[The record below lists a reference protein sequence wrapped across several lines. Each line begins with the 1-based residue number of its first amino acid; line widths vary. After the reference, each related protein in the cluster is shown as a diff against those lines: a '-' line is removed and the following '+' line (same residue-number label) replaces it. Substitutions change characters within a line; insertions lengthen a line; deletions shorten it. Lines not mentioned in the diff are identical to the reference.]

1 MLFKDLCMKWIIFIV
16 LFTSILFSAEI
27 DVNLY
32 EGPDREAYYQKI
44 DDQIDTASKKG
55 LHSED
60 IIQEEKLYLSRL
72 RSASSQTIHVE
83 HFDPQVFSG
92 KTAIALDHF
101 HSILEKAAELRLKLS
116 ERYSLLDD
124 IHSDLKHSRKLI
136 KNLVEE
142 DKPKLLSYQLQYAYY
157 KVQQKNLKETLDLLK
172 THEQEILR
180 ALSQN
185 LPLIASDAQSEI
197 DEKLLAVSAE
207 IEKTRQEKMGLEIN
221 LEKALIEESAK
232 VDYLNEKTAAKSIQ
246 YQQEIKTKV
255 TLQIQKS
262 LYLLQEQRN
271 KDFFDIMDDTNM
283 LIKSISKEE
292 QPLYMEQVAVLRDLA
307 KETFG
312 SAKLFF
318 GASLY
323 ETIEIVTALKDSF
336 STPLFVYNEQPISVL
351 SLLKIL
357 AWIIIGFL
365 LGAFYKRWIARVSRR
380 WPNMSQMSVRLASN
394 MGYYFIIMLTFIIA
408 IGSVGI
414 DMTSISLI
422 AGALSIGI
430 GFGLQTVVSNL
441 IAGIILMFERTI
453 RIGDTIEISDM
464 LRGRVTDMRIRST
477 TIKTFDNVDIVVP
490 NSSFIQNNVIN
501 WTLEDLT
508 RRLHIPFGVA
518 YGSDIEEVKK
528 VILDELEQSDL
539 KYIRYDKEK
548 RPEIWMVAM
557 NNSSVD
563 FELLVWIE
571 WDNKLRPN
579 SFKSDFLILIYNAL
593 NKYGIQIPFPQLDL
607 HVKNMPS
614 ETLK

>member
-1 MLFKDLCMKWIIFIV
+1 MKWIIFTV
-16 LFTSILFSAEI
+16 LITNILFSAEI
-27 DVNLY
+27 DINLY
-32 EGPDREAYYQKI
+32 EGADTEAYYQKI
-44 DDQIDTASKKG
+44 QDQIDTASKNR
-55 LHSED
+55 LYSND

-72 RSASSQTIHVE
+72 RSASSQTIHIE
-83 HFDPQVFSG
+83 HFDTQVFEG
-92 KTAIALDHF
+92 KTTIALDHY
-101 HSILEKAAELRLKLS
+101 HSVLEKAAELRLKLS
-116 ERYSLLDD
+116 ERRSLLDD
-124 IHSDLKHSRKLI
+124 IHSELKHSHKLI
-136 KNLVEE
+136 KNLIEE

-157 KVQQKNLKETLDLLK
+157 KLQQKNLKETLELLQ
-172 THEQEILR
+172 THEKEILKI
-180 ALSQN
+180 LSFN
-185 LPLIASDAQSEI
+185 LSLIAPDDLAEV
-197 DEKLLAVSAE
+197 ENKLLAIDTQ
-207 IEKTRQEKMGLEIN
+207 IEKTRQEKMSLQIN

-232 VDYLNEKTAAKSIQ
+232 VSYLDEKTAAKNLQ
-246 YQQEIKTKV
+246 YQQEVKTKMI
-255 TLQIQKS
+255 LQIQKS
-262 LYLLQEQRN
+262 LYMIQDRHN
-271 KDFFDIMDDTNM
+271 KDFFDLIDDINI

-292 QPLYMEQVAVLRDLA
+292 QPLYLEQVAVLRDLA
-307 KETFG
+307 KETLG

-318 GASLY
+318 ADTLY
-323 ETIEIVTALKDSF
+323 ETIELITTLKGSF
-336 STPLFVYNEQPISVL
+336 SRPLFVYNEQPISIL

-357 AWIIIGFL
+357 LWIIIGFL
-365 LGAFYKRWIARVSRR
+365 IGAFYKRWIARVSRR

-394 MGYYFIIMLTFIIA
+394 IGYYLIIISTFMIA

-430 GFGLQTVVSNL
+430 GFGLQTVVSNF

-453 RIGDTIEISDM
+453 RIGDTIEISDI

-477 TIKTFDNVDIVVP
+477 TVKTFDNVDIVVP

-518 YGSDIEEVKK
+518 YGSDVEEVKK
-528 VILDELEQSDL
+528 VVLDELEHSDL
-539 KYIRYDKEK
+539 KYIRNNKDKH
-548 RPEIWMVAM
+548 PEIWMIAM

-593 NKYGIQIPFPQLDL
+593 NKNGIQIPFPQLDL
-607 HVKNMPS
+607 HVKHMPS
-614 ETLK
+614 EVLK

>member
-1 MLFKDLCMKWIIFIV
+1 MKWIVFTV
-16 LFTSILFSAEI
+16 LITSILFSAEI

-32 EGPDREAYYQKI
+32 EGTDTEAYYQKI
-44 DDQIDTASKKG
+44 QDQIDTDSKNR
-55 LHSED
+55 LYSND
-60 IIQEEKLYLSRL
+60 IIQEQKLYLSRL
-72 RSASSQTIHVE
+72 RSASSQTVHIE
-83 HFDPQVFSG
+83 HFDTQVFEG
-92 KTAIALDHF
+92 KTTIALDHY
-101 HSILEKAAELRLKLS
+101 HSVLEKAAELRLKLS
-116 ERYSLLDD
+116 ERRSLLDD
-124 IHSDLKHSRKLI
+124 IRSELKHSHKLI

-142 DKPKLLSYQLQYAYY
+142 DKPNLLSYQLQYAYY
-157 KVQQKNLKETLDLLK
+157 KLQQKNLKETLELLQ
-172 THEQEILR
+172 THEKELLQILSFN
-180 ALSQN
+180 LS
-185 LPLIASDAQSEI
+185 LIAP
-197 DEKLLAVSAE
+197 DELAEVEKKLLAIDIQ
-207 IEKTRQEKMGLEIN
+207 IEKTRQEKMSLQIN

-232 VDYLNEKTAAKSIQ
+232 VSYLNEKTVAKNIQ
-246 YQQEIKTKV
+246 YQQEVKTKV
-255 TLQIQKS
+255 ILQVQKS
-262 LYLLQEQRN
+262 LYMIQERRN
-271 KDFFDIMDDTNM
+271 KEFFDLIDDVNT

-292 QPLYMEQVAVLRDLA
+292 QPLYLEQVAVLRDLA

-318 GASLY
+318 GDTLY
-323 ETIEIVTALKDSF
+323 ETIELITTLKGSF
-336 STPLFVYNEQPISVL
+336 SKPLFVYNEQPISIL

-357 AWIIIGFL
+357 LWIIIGFL
-365 LGAFYKRWIARVSRR
+365 IGAFYKRWIARVSRR

-394 MGYYFIIMLTFIIA
+394 IGYYLIIISTFMIA

-430 GFGLQTVVSNL
+430 GFGLQTVVSNF

-518 YGSDIEEVKK
+518 YGSDVEEVKK
-528 VILDELEQSDL
+528 VVLDELEHSDL
-539 KYIRYDKEK
+539 KYIRHNKDKH
-548 RPEIWMVAM
+548 PEIWMIAM

-593 NKYGIQIPFPQLDL
+593 NKNGIQIPFPQLDL
-607 HVKNMPS
+607 HVKHMPS
-614 ETLK
+614 EVLK

>member
-1 MLFKDLCMKWIIFIV
+1 MKWIVFTV
-16 LFTSILFSAEI
+16 LITSILFSAEI

-32 EGPDREAYYQKI
+32 EGTDTEAYYQKI
-44 DDQIDTASKKG
+44 QDQIDTDSKNR
-55 LHSED
+55 LYSND

-72 RSASSQTIHVE
+72 RSASSQTIHIE
-83 HFDPQVFSG
+83 HFDTQVFEG
-92 KTAIALDHF
+92 KTTIALDHY
-101 HSILEKAAELRLKLS
+101 HSVLEKAAELRLKLF
-116 ERYSLLDD
+116 ERRSLLDD
-124 IHSDLKHSRKLI
+124 IRSELKHSHKLI

-157 KVQQKNLKETLDLLK
+157 KLQQKNLKETLELLQ
-172 THEQEILR
+172 THEKEILQI
-180 ALSQN
+180 LSFN
-185 LPLIASDAQSEI
+185 LSLIAP
-197 DEKLLAVSAE
+197 DELAEVEKKLLAIDIQ
-207 IEKTRQEKMGLEIN
+207 IEKTRQEKMSLQIN

-232 VDYLNEKTAAKSIQ
+232 VNYLNEKTAAKKIQ
-246 YQQEIKTKV
+246 YQQEVKTKV
-255 TLQIQKS
+255 ILQIQKS
-262 LYLLQEQRN
+262 LYMIQERRN
-271 KDFFDIMDDTNM
+271 KEFFDLIDDVNT

-292 QPLYMEQVAVLRDLA
+292 QPLYLEQVAVLRDLA
-307 KETFG
+307 KEAFG

-318 GASLY
+318 GDTLY
-323 ETIEIVTALKDSF
+323 ETIELITTLKGSF
-336 STPLFVYNEQPISVL
+336 SKPLFVYNEQPISIL

-357 AWIIIGFL
+357 LWIIIGFL
-365 LGAFYKRWIARVSRR
+365 IGAFYKRWIARVSRR

-394 MGYYFIIMLTFIIA
+394 IGYYLIIISTFMIA

-430 GFGLQTVVSNL
+430 GFGLQTVVSNF

-453 RIGDTIEISDM
+453 RIGDTIEISDI

-477 TIKTFDNVDIVVP
+477 TVKTFDNVDIVVP

-518 YGSDIEEVKK
+518 YGSDVEEVKK
-528 VILDELEQSDL
+528 VVLDELEQSDL
-539 KYIRYDKEK
+539 KYIRHNKDKH
-548 RPEIWMVAM
+548 PEIWMIAM

-593 NKYGIQIPFPQLDL
+593 NKNGIQIPFPQLDL
-607 HVKNMPS
+607 HVKHMPS
-614 ETLK
+614 EVLK